1 MKKPNKSA
9 EASNNAKIE
18 NIQNLLNLDLTQQ
31 LRIKVLDFI
40 NTAIRLN
47 RQCPSAA
54 ETYIS
59 MFYDMFMTLSKVLK
73 DIEAISV
80 DAVNKAPEAHKLPVF
95 TEISHDRSIAEWD
108 FFLSN
113 MEEGEEAA
121 TKRKRKNMFKN
132 L

>member
-1 MKKPNKSA
+1 
-9 EASNNAKIE
+9 
-18 NIQNLLNLDLTQQ
+18 
-31 LRIKVLDFI
+31 
-40 NTAIRLN
+40 
-47 RQCPSAA
+47 
-54 ETYIS
+54 
-59 MFYDMFMTLSKVLK
+59 MFMTLSKVLK

-113 MEEGEEAA
+113 MEEGEQA
-121 TKRKRKNMFKN
+121 TKRKNKNMFKN